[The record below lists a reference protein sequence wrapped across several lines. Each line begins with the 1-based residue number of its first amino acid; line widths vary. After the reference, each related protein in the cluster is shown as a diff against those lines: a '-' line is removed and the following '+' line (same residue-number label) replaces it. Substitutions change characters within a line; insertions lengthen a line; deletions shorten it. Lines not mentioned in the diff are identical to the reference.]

1 MFTGGLRESERD
13 TVRLQGV
20 CPTVLAH
27 LLCFM
32 YTGEIVI
39 NEMLVCQLLPAATM
53 FQVSSGYEIQASLL
67 HDHYCSLVSCFRLGT
82 VQWVFYGVDNNIS
95 GL

>member
-1 MFTGGLRESERD
+1 MFTGGLRESERN

-53 FQVSSGYEIQASLL
+53 FQVGMAP
-67 HDHYCSLVSCFRLGT
+67 
-82 VQWVFYGVDNNIS
+82 
-95 GL
+95 

>member
-53 FQVSSGYEIQASLL
+53 FQVSIDYKNMNCHHHYIASTFP
-67 HDHYCSLVSCFRLGT
+67 HS
-82 VQWVFYGVDNNIS
+82 
-95 GL
+95 

>member
-1 MFTGGLRESERD
+1 MFTGGLRECEMD
-13 TVRLQGV
+13 TVKLQGI

-53 FQVSSGYEIQASLL
+53 LQVTCKFLL
-67 HDHYCSLVSCFRLGT
+67 VLICLGF
-82 VQWVFYGVDNNIS
+82 FYFALIIVC
-95 GL
+95 

>member
-53 FQVSSGYEIQASLL
+53 FQVNTGILTL
-67 HDHYCSLVSCFRLGT
+67 CLVLFPVPPCFTGHCTLGWFTVSCT
-82 VQWVFYGVDNNIS
+82 TSDVWDE
-95 GL
+95 